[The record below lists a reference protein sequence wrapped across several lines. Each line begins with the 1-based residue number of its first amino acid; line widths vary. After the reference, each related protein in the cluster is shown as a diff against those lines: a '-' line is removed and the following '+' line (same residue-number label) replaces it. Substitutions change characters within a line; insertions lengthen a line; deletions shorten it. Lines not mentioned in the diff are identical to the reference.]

1 MSGRVWIGLSFII
14 FGIGFLLQQAG
25 FWDFSDIF
33 TSFWPLIFIII
44 GIIQLSNRSMFGL
57 IFILFGGAFLLND
70 WLNINLMSYFWPLL
84 LIVIGIIFLFSRT
97 NRKKS
102 LHSDRSIQA
111 VSLFSGTE
119 LKSHSQNFEGG
130 SVTSIFGGADIDLR
144 DIMITDKEATLELT
158 AIFGGISLYVPQ
170 DVRIEV
176 TGIPLFGGW
185 ENKTRQVVDESETF
199 PLLRIKCLAAFGG
212 VEVNN

>member
-1 MSGRVWIGLSFII
+1 MSGRVWVGLFLII
-14 FGIGFLLQQAG
+14 FGMGFLFQQIG
-25 FWDFSDIF
+25 IWDFSDVF
-33 TSFWPLIFIII
+33 TSWWPLIFIII

-57 IFILFGGAFLLND
+57 VFILFGGAFLLND
-70 WLNINLMSYFWPLL
+70 WLNINLMTYFWPLL
-84 LIVIGIIFLFSRT
+84 LIVIGITFIFSRT

-111 VSLFSGTE
+111 FSLFSGTE

-130 SVTSIFGGADIDLR
+130 NITAIFGGADVDLR
-144 DIMITDKEATLELT
+144 DIKITDQEATIEIT
-158 AIFGGISLYVPQ
+158 TIFGGASLYVPQ

-176 TGIPLFGGW
+176 TGMPLFGGW
-185 ENKTRQVVDESETF
+185 EDKTRQVIDESEML

-212 VEVNN
+212 VEINN